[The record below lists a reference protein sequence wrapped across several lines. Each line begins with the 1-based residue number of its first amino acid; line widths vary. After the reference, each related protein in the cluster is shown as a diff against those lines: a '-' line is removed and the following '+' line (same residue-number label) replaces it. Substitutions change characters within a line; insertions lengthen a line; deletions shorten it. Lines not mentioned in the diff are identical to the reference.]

1 MKIIITEINNSV
13 NGLTSAVGTLEKRTS
28 KLKLGQKKISRKKK
42 VSRRKTKGSTIQ
54 KKTVRKRR
62 EKGTKKHII

>member
-1 MKIIITEINNSV
+1 MSILQMKNIITEINDSI

-54 KKTVRKRR
+54 KRQ
-62 EKGTKKHII
+62 